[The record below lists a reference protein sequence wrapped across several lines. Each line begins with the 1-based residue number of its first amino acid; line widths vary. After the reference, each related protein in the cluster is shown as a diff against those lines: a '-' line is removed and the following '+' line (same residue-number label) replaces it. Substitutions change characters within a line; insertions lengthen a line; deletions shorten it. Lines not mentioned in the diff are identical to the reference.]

1 MSGEERMEDPRIIT
15 YLFLGGL
22 GAGACQV
29 LAVLSFLCPREM
41 VSFYGLFRPRIE
53 YRNLIGTGYAAAS
66 LALFFGIVCLAADLG
81 RPDRILTVAFNLG
94 ASVVNVGAWCLAG
107 LLVCALL
114 LCMAWMLYPR
124 VRTVFVMTVAGVSL
138 VLGFAV
144 MVYTALLLALFAGV
158 PFWDN
163 PLILVLFILSSLSTG
178 CGLIMATSHLCRS
191 NGTFSSA
198 MRGLSIVDIAIVLV
212 EAVALALLVAFSFL
226 DDVTSSAAIA
236 LVSGEQIGAFW
247 LGLVG
252 CGLIVPLVVELFAL
266 YVRRDDLGFVAGAFA
281 LIGGYCLRVCII
293 GAGLA

>member
-1 MSGEERMEDPRIIT
+1 MEDPRIIT

-41 VSFYGLFRPRIE
+41 LSSCGLFRPRIE

-81 RPDRILTVAFNLG
+81 RPDRILTVAFNPG

-107 LLVCALL
+107 LLACTLF
-114 LCMAWMLYPR
+114 LCTAWMLYPR
-124 VRTVFVMTVAGVSL
+124 ARTAFVMAAVGASF

-144 MVYTALLLALFAGV
+144 MAYTALLLALFAGV
-158 PFWDN
+158 PFWDS
-163 PLILVLFILSSLSTG
+163 PLVVALFVLSSLSPG
-178 CGLIMATSHLCRS
+178 CGLVMATAHLCRS
-191 NGTFSSA
+191 NETFSSA
-198 MRGLSIVDIAIVLV
+198 MRGLSMVDIAIILA
-212 EAVALALLVAFSFL
+212 EAVALTLLVMLSFL
-226 DDVTSSAAIA
+226 DDGTSSAASS
-236 LVSGEQIGAFW
+236 LVFGAQSKAFW

-252 CGLIVPLVVELFAL
+252 CGLVVPLVVEMFAL
-266 YVRRDDLGFVAGAFA
+266 HARRDDLGFAAGMFA
-281 LIGGYCLRVCII
+281 LIGGFCLRMCII